1 VKRFDD
7 LLEYEFSKTFE
18 EWYEDWFKKPFPTD
32 KDDAEELKA
41 DYDLQ
46 STYEYCCKRK
56 ISVEKEIENAIKV
69 LMDNRNLFFKSY
81 EGRVSPI
88 SYCEIDNDKIVFKE

>member
-1 VKRFDD
+1 MAK
-7 LLEYEFSKTFE
+7 ENEFTKTFE

-32 KDDAEELKA
+32 KEAEELKA

-46 STYEYCCKRK
+46 RVYEYSCKRK

-69 LMDNRNLFFKSY
+69 LIDNGNLYFEDYNGK
-81 EGRVSPI
+81 VSPI
-88 SYCEIDNDKIVFKE
+88 SYGYIDKYGDIVFEE